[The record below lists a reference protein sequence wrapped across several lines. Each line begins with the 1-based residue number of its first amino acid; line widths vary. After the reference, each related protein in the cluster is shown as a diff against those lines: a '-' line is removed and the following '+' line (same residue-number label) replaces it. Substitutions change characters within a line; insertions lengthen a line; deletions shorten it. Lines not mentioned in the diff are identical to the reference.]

1 MRKHIFRSD
10 IDKLISEG
18 KDLLKG
24 DVDMLLA
31 YRISMVLL
39 VLQGMPAMQLAEFSD
54 CEARTIQLWVDTVD
68 KKGFD
73 ALRPQSK
80 SGRRKK
86 LNDSQKATIKKA
98 LSTDPSI
105 EGYTVW
111 DGITLSDYISNKF
124 DITISVRSCQRL
136 FHELGFSQKTPQTHP
151 YHGGDETARE
161 IFKKN

>member
-1 MRKHIFRSD
+1 MRKHIFRSN
-10 IDKLISEG
+10 IDNLISEG
-18 KDLLKG
+18 KNLLKE
-24 DVDMLLA
+24 DVDMVLA

-39 VLQGMPAMQLAEFSD
+39 VLQGMPALQLAEFSD

-68 KKGFD
+68 KEGFD

-86 LNDSQKATIKKA
+86 LDDKQKAVIKKA
-98 LSTDPSI
+98 LSADPTT

-111 DGITLSDYISNKF
+111 DGITLSDYISRKF
-124 DITISVRSCQRL
+124 EVSLSVRSCQRL

-151 YHGGDETARE
+151 YHGNDESARE
-161 IFKKN
+161 AFKKN